1 MKRKVSDLIA
11 EFLVRKGMKHVFGIV
26 GAGNAHIFDSIYQTP
41 EMEMVCVHHEQAG
54 CMAMQTYYRTSG
66 IVTASILTTGAGSTN
81 GITGIV
87 SAWADSIPCLVISGN
102 EHSKYIRPDN
112 PLRMYGVQG
121 YDSTFMVSKV
131 TKYSPRVMET
141 KMVLFELEK
150 AYFIA
155 KSGRPGPCWVDIP
168 MNIQS
173 SLIEEDELVRFNPLT
188 EPSPTLSTAELEN
201 RVIEIVGELRSAER
215 PVIWLGHGI
224 RLAGGEGLLPKLIE
238 NVPAAFLVSW
248 AGIDMVDSDHPLV
261 FGRAGVYG
269 QRCANFVL
277 QNCDY
282 LLTIGTRLAL
292 PQVGYETSELA
303 RKAKV
308 VVVDI
313 DPTELQKYP
322 ERISM
327 TVCAD
332 AKAFIEA
339 LLKATDQ
346 DSVAR
351 PNAWLDQCKFYRK
364 QFPWIGEEHKDQG
377 GFINSYPF
385 MDRLHPHLK
394 DNQIIVTDMGTAL
407 LSGHQILRTKR
418 GQRLMTSTGLGEMGY
433 GLPGA
438 IGASFARNHAEVLCL
453 NCDGGMMMNLQ
464 ELQTLVHHQ
473 LPIKLIIF
481 NNDGYLMIKH
491 TQNALMNGRFAG
503 TDKKSGIS
511 CPDFSKLAT
520 AFGLPSWQIRT
531 WDDFDQVL
539 PKLQQHDGPAICEVF
554 MHPEQLFV
562 PKLSLALQKDGTVV
576 SPPLEDLS
584 PLLARSKLREAMSI
598 GLHAKSENL
607 SAQIEN

>member
-11 EFLVRKGMKHVFGIV
+11 EFLVNKGMKHVFGIV
-26 GAGNAHIFDSIYQTP
+26 GAGNAHIFDSIYQNP
-41 EMEMVCVHHEQAG
+41 NLEMVCVHHEQAG

-121 YDSTFMVSKV
+121 YDSPFMVSKV
-131 TKYSPRVMET
+131 TKYSPRVMDP
-141 KMVLFELEK
+141 KMILFELEK
-150 AYFIA
+150 ALYIA
-155 KSGRPGPCWVDIP
+155 NSGRPGPCWVDVP

-173 SLIEEDELVRFNPLT
+173 SFVEENELKRFDPN
-188 EPSPTLSTAELEN
+188 SIPTDTLPPDKLSI
-201 RVIEIVGELRSAER
+201 RVNEIADALRSATR

-224 RLAGGEGLLPKLIE
+224 RLAGAEKLLPELLEKL
-238 NVPAAFLVSW
+238 PAAYLISW
-248 AGIDMVDSDHPLV
+248 AGIDMIDSDHPLV

-277 QNCDY
+277 QNCDF

-292 PQVGYETSELA
+292 PQIGYDTSELA
-303 RKAKV
+303 RGAKMA
-308 VVVDI
+308 VVDI
-313 DPTELQKYP
+313 DPTELAKYP
-322 ERISM
+322 ERFNI
-327 TVCAD
+327 TVCSD
-332 AKAFIEA
+332 AKVFIESLIKTFSA
-339 LLKATDQ
+339 NPIKKPVTWLK
-346 DSVAR
+346 
-351 PNAWLDQCKFYRK
+351 QCEEYRRK
-364 QFPWIGEEHKDQG
+364 FPWVGEEHKDEG
-377 GFINSYPF
+377 GFLNSYPF
-385 MDRLHPHLK
+385 MNRLHPHLK
-394 DNQIIVTDMGTAL
+394 PDQLIVTDMGTAL
-407 LSGHQILRTKR
+407 LSGHQILRTKK

-438 IGASFARNHAEVLCL
+438 IGASFARNRAEVLCL

-464 ELQTLVHHQ
+464 ELQTMVHHR

-503 TDKKSGIS
+503 TDAKSGVS

-531 WDDFDQVL
+531 WEDFDRVMPL
-539 PKLQQHDGPAICEVF
+539 LQNHEGPAICEVF

-584 PLLARSKLREAMSI
+584 PLLPRSVLKEVMLTGI
-598 GLHAKSENL
+598 HPKSE
-607 SAQIEN
+607 QIST